1 MTLLEEI
8 AQQRTN
14 EVVYTSVAVTI
25 EKIASEAAR
34 ELLRDPAFKAELKLA
49 AQRSIGRAFRDL
61 RRTGRRPAARK
72 AKRR

>member
-1 MTLLEEI
+1 MTLLEQI

-34 ELLRDPAFKAELKLA
+34 EILRDPAFKAELKLA

-61 RRTGRRPAARK
+61 RSNGRKPLRK
-72 AKRR
+72 TKRR